1 MRYFIVTFGCQAN
14 KADSERV
21 AGMLEARGM
30 VPATNIDEADH
41 IVINTCI
48 IRESAENR
56 VYGLVNNLTKIKNKN
71 AKIKTTY
78 QNSKIRVPKIVVTGC
93 MIGMAMRDKTGKFLK
108 KIREAMPGVDE
119 FLPIE
124 EVGFDN
130 APIRTNRVHAW
141 VPISNGCNN
150 FCTFCVVP
158 FTRGREI
165 SRPFHEIIH
174 EIEHLASQGF
184 TEITLVGQ
192 NVNSYGAD
200 LVLGKDNI
208 QVLRD
213 INVGTYF
220 QNNPSSPP
228 RNLRGG
234 SLPAG
239 EAGVGLRGG
248 EGELPKNSVI
258 PFDGYGLPNGI
269 KVTPVYVKHL
279 GRLRIPTL
287 FPFLLDEVCR
297 IQTIEKVDFISSNP
311 WDFTDELIDTIK
323 KNTKI
328 VRHLHFALQSGD
340 NEVLKRMNR
349 WYTAEQYLALISKIK
364 YQISNMTFSTDIIVG
379 FPGETEEQFNNTV
392 KLAKA
397 VGFSKAYVA
406 MYSDRPM
413 TAAHKAYQDNVPH
426 AEKKRRWKILDD
438 LINQKNLREG
448 TYTIDKYTYKVIQ
461 TQSGV

>member
-1 MRYFIVTFGCQAN
+1 MTKYFIQTFGCQAN

-30 VPATNIDEADH
+30 VPSASIDEADH
-41 IVINTCI
+41 IVINTCM

-56 VYGLVNNLTKIKNKN
+56 VYGLVNNL
-71 AKIKTTY
+71 
-78 QNSKIRVPKIVVTGC
+78 SKRKLSEPNLKVVVTGC
-93 MIGMAMRDKTGKFLK
+93 MIGMAARDKTGRFFK
-108 KIREAMPGVDE
+108 KIREAMPQVDE

-184 TEITLVGQ
+184 TEVTLVGQ

-213 INVGTYF
+213 LDVGTYF

-228 RNLRGG
+228 LNLRGG
-234 SLPAG
+234 SLSVG

-248 EGELPKNSVI
+248 EEGELPKNKVV
-258 PFDGYGLPNGI
+258 PYDGYGLPNGI
-269 KVTPVYVKHL
+269 KVTPVFVKHL
-279 GRLRIPTL
+279 GKLRIPTL
-287 FPFLLDEVCR
+287 FPFLLDEVCAIR
-297 IQTIEKVDFISSNP
+297 GVEKVDFISSNP
-311 WDFTDELIDTIK
+311 WDFTDELIETIK

-349 WYTAEQYLALISKIK
+349 WYSREEYIELIKKIRQ
-364 YQISNMTFSTDIIVG
+364 QIPKMTFSTDIIVG
-379 FPGETEEQFNNTV
+379 FCGETREQFENTV
-392 KLAKA
+392 DLVKK

-413 TAAHKAYQDNVPH
+413 TAAHKAYKDSVPH
-426 AEKKRRWKILDD
+426 AEKKRRWKILDE
-438 LINQKNLREG
+438 LINQKNLKRG
-448 TYTIDKYTYKVIQ
+448 TYTIDRYASRA
-461 TQSGV
+461 QSVL

>member
-1 MRYFIVTFGCQAN
+1 MTKYFIQTFGCQAN

-30 VPATNIDEADH
+30 VPSASIDEADH
-41 IVINTCI
+41 IVINTCM

-56 VYGLVNNLTKIKNKN
+56 VYGLVNNL
-71 AKIKTTY
+71 
-78 QNSKIRVPKIVVTGC
+78 SKRKLSEPNLKVVVTGC
-93 MIGMAMRDKTGKFLK
+93 MIGMAARDKTGRFFK
-108 KIREAMPGVDE
+108 KIREAMPQVDE

-165 SRPFHEIIH
+165 SRPFHEIIA

-184 TEITLVGQ
+184 TEVTLVGQ

-213 INVGTYF
+213 INVGSYF
-220 QNNPSSPP
+220 RAISDK
-228 RNLRGG
+228 RKAIRTKK
-234 SLPAG
+234 
-239 EAGVGLRGG
+239 E
-248 EGELPKNSVI
+248 VI

-311 WDFTDELIDTIK
+311 WDFTDELIETIK

-349 WYTAEQYLALISKIK
+349 WYSREEYIELIKKIRQ
-364 YQISNMTFSTDIIVG
+364 QIPEMTFSTDIIVG
-379 FPGETEEQFNNTV
+379 FCGETKEQFENTV
-392 KLAKA
+392 DLVKQ

-413 TAAHKAYQDNVPH
+413 TAAHKAYKDSVPH
-426 AEKKRRWKILDD
+426 AEKKRRWKILDEI
-438 LINQKNLREG
+438 INQKNLREG
-448 TYTIDKYTYKVIQ
+448 KYTIDKYSYKRNAQ
-461 TQSGV
+461 LQDNPSLSLAFAKRGGQLER